1 MNKIF
6 VSLLVVFLLV
16 TVKASE
22 GKKENYEF
30 TAETGRLMDILINS
44 LY

>member
-1 MNKIF
+1 M
-6 VSLLVVFLLV
+6 LLTLLFIILIISS
-16 TVKASE
+16 KATE
-22 GKKENYEF
+22 PAKENYEF